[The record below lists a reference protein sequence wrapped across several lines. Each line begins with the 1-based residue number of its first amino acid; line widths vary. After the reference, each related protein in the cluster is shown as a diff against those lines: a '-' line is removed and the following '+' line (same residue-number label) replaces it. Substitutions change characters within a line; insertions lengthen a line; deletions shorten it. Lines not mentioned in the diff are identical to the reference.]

1 MMSGTKGRSLHKQR
15 TFCSVI
21 THRNSWSIRN
31 ASEGTCVENM
41 MTEQDFSKEES
52 TIILIILYYLI
63 RCKSAVQP
71 SPIELKELRNS
82 CLTFHKGS
90 NGGKKLR
97 KSIYQVLFFVPGDIF
112 VSREIYSTTHSQKF
126 PAGSPHGL
134 AFETLIRDTL
144 GQRCFLCFTALKPL
158 VTNS

>member
-1 MMSGTKGRSLHKQR
+1 
-15 TFCSVI
+15 
-21 THRNSWSIRN
+21 
-31 ASEGTCVENM
+31 

-63 RCKSAVQP
+63 RCKSAMQP

-90 NGGKKLR
+90 NGGKKQR

-112 VSREIYSTTHSQKF
+112 VSREIYNTQSKVPGRLPSWF
-126 PAGSPHGL
+126 GL
-134 AFETLIRDTL
+134 
-144 GQRCFLCFTALKPL
+144 
-158 VTNS
+158 